1 MAGKKFKQ
9 RKTDVIQGGIV
20 YRMDNNN
27 HSKYKGTYYVYTYT
41 DDLPESVVVADR
53 IGDVPVTF
61 LDTKSFRRS
70 SCRTIVIPDSI
81 LGIGS
86 EAFASCSNLETL
98 RIPSGINFVAYDAFE
113 KCRKLNH
120 TSFCY
125 GRYLGNDENPFLILH
140 TNERA
145 VKSNKDEELV
155 VEIHPETKFILSS
168 AFNHYSPDSALYD
181 KPDKLILHDK
191 LEHIDGGA
199 FSFGFYGFDYAK
211 VETIYVDSM
220 ECLCRGCNEIPGQ
233 AKTLIVGGEVLGD
246 TITIPASVT
255 EIAYHCFYKYDKV
268 KTIRFEGNISKIG
281 CEAFW
286 DCKNLKEVYFPQKI
300 GTIECGAFS
309 ECPALEKVE
318 LFEVDKIGSCAFE
331 LDRPSWPGKEMK
343 PRSDGLHEVN
353 FRNRVGTLCDN
364 AFSYNAML
372 ETVTGMENVE
382 NIEGDPFVG
391 TPFKNKQ
398 AQQITF
404 MK

>member
-9 RKTDVIQGGIV
+9 RKTDVIQDGIV
-20 YRMDNNN
+20 YRMNNN
-27 HSKYKGTYYVYTYT
+27 SRSVYHDTYYVYTYT
-41 DDLPESVVVADR
+41 DDLPENVVVADK

-61 LDTKSFRRS
+61 LDTKCFQRS
-70 SCRTIVIPDSI
+70 LCREVFLPDSI
-81 LGIGS
+81 KRIGS
-86 EAFASCSNLETL
+86 ESLANCRNLETIH
-98 RIPSGINFVAYDAFE
+98 IPSNIKGVAYDAFY
-113 KCRKLNH
+113 KSKKLNH

-145 VKSNKDEELV
+145 VKSNEDEELV

-168 AFNHYSPDSALYD
+168 AFNGYSPDSAPYD

-211 VETIYVDSM
+211 VETVCVDSM
-220 ECLCRGCNEIPGQ
+220 ECLCRGCNEIPGC
-233 AKTLIVGGEVLGD
+233 AKKLIVGGEVLGD

-255 EIAYHCFYKYDKV
+255 EIAYHCFYMYDKV

-281 CEAFW
+281 CQAFRN
-286 DCKNLKEVYFPQKI
+286 CKNLKEIYFPQKI
-300 GTIECGAFS
+300 GVIEFEAFYGCS
-309 ECPALEKVE
+309 SLEKVE
-318 LFEVDKIGSCAFE
+318 LFEVEKIESCAFE
-331 LDRPSWPGKEMK
+331 LDHPSWPGAKMK
-343 PRSDGLHEVN
+343 PRSDGLREVN
-353 FRNRVGTLCDN
+353 FRNRVGTLCNN

-372 ETVTGMENVE
+372 ETVTGMDNVE

-391 TPFKNKQ
+391 TPFETK
-398 AQQITF
+398 AAE
-404 MK
+404 